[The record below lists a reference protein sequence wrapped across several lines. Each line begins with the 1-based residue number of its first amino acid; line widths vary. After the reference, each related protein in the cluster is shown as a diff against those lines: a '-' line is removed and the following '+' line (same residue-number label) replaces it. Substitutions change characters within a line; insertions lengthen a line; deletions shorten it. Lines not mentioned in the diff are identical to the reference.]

1 VEKGKDEDI
10 PESQSKKEKRPSRG
24 CKRVVKEATKLA
36 QRKAKPPRKKKPV
49 GEFSQ
54 EEMEKVPSEYEMLR
68 LVNVIKKQRQIINRG
83 LDLNGL
89 VQADVSKME
98 RQKVIWEA
106 NIEKKKKNDEITTE
120 HSHTETVAFGEANPN
135 NETFLDTFDI
145 DCHDDIHDDVFD
157 AEFPTVDAGK
167 LANDQ
172 G

>member
-1 VEKGKDEDI
+1 MEKGKDEDI

-24 CKRVVKEATKLA
+24 CKRVVNEASKIA
-36 QRKAKPPRKKKPV
+36 PRKAKPPRKKKQV
-49 GEFSQ
+49 GEFSK

-68 LVNVIKKQRQIINRG
+68 LVNVIKKQIINRG

>member
-1 VEKGKDEDI
+1 M
-10 PESQSKKEKRPSRG
+10 G

-36 QRKAKPPRKKKPV
+36 QRKAKPPIRKKKPV

-106 NIEKKKKNDEITTE
+106 NIEKKKKNDEITAE
-120 HSHTETVAFGEANPN
+120 HLHTETVAFGEANPN
-135 NETFLDTFDI
+135 NDSFLDTFDI
-145 DCHDDIHDDVFD
+145 DSHDDIHDDVFD
-157 AEFPTVDAGK
+157 GELPSVDAGK

>member
-1 VEKGKDEDI
+1 
-10 PESQSKKEKRPSRG
+10 
-24 CKRVVKEATKLA
+24 
-36 QRKAKPPRKKKPV
+36 
-49 GEFSQ
+49 
-54 EEMEKVPSEYEMLR
+54 MLR

-83 LDLNGL
+83 LDLNGR

-106 NIEKKKKNDEITTE
+106 NIEKKKKNDEITAE
-120 HSHTETVAFGEANPN
+120 HLHTETVAFGEANPN

-157 AEFPTVDAGK
+157 FDAGK